1 VTLFDHTGKFAFD
14 VAEVSIDFALIAD
27 YKSESPKNE
36 PHAGLGLRSSGNSH
50 GGYKTL
56 IEQLVSKKVIDT
68 DAFSLY
74 LTTDEHAAGK
84 LILGGD
90 DPDSY
95 KKPMRFALVV
105 DATHVALTGF
115 NIGGDAYP
123 RVPVESRGYLDTG
136 ADVIAVPGEF
146 LVPVVYSIATR
157 GEERVALK
165 RKDGWYTIACKDRQ
179 YLPDLTFFLK
189 GVDGSEV
196 PLVISPDAYVEPK
209 PKPGSKDCI
218 LLVDEDPDNEWTIG
232 HPALLGK
239 YFSFRWSEKKIGIA
253 DLE

>member
-1 VTLFDHTGKFAFD
+1 
-14 VAEVSIDFALIAD
+14 
-27 YKSESPKNE
+27 
-36 PHAGLGLRSSGNSH
+36 
-50 GGYKTL
+50 
-56 IEQLVSKKVIDT
+56 
-68 DAFSLY
+68 
-74 LTTDEHAAGK
+74 
-84 LILGGD
+84 
-90 DPDSY
+90 
-95 KKPMRFALVV
+95 
-105 DATHVALTGF
+105 F

-157 GEERVALK
+157 GEER
-165 RKDGWYTIACKDRQ
+165 

-209 PKPGSKDCI
+209 PKPG
-218 LLVDEDPDNEWTIG
+218 